1 MTHSNQAMTTQAGC
15 STHGRPHVCFVAPH
29 AWPVFSASEE
39 IDVVGGAEVQQGLLA
54 RGLTQAGY
62 RVSMICLDYG
72 QSDPAFVDG
81 IAVHKTYR
89 PDAGAPLLRF
99 VHPRLTSTWR
109 ALRRVDADIYY
120 QRSAAMLTAVVATFC
135 RHAGKKSVY
144 AGASDVDFIPGRQLI
159 RFARD
164 RWLFEYGL
172 RHVDAVVVQ
181 NPSQQANCLKY
192 YGRDSNLIPSCYR
205 QPAGRPAET
214 GSEILW
220 VGTIRDYKRPEL
232 FLRLAARL
240 PGYHFKMIG
249 GVGDSDAASRSYYD
263 DIERRARA
271 LPNVEFL
278 GFLPL
283 PKVERHFDRARVFV
297 NTSSYE
303 GFPNTFLQAWA
314 RGIPTIA
321 FVDTGSRQAGVPVY
335 DVVSDEA
342 VALSRLQRL
351 MTDDVAWRQVSKR
364 CREHFEATHSPAG
377 TLALYERMFDAL
389 EKER

>member
-1 MTHSNQAMTTQAGC
+1 MTHGNQATATRAGR
-15 STHGRPHVCFVAPH
+15 SAHGRPHVCFVAPLG
-29 AWPVFSASEE
+29 WPVLSASED
-39 IDVVGGAEVQQGLLA
+39 INVMGGAEVQQGLLA

-62 RVSMICLDYG
+62 RVSMISLDYG

-89 PDAGAPLLRF
+89 PDTGVPLLRF
-99 VHPRLTSTWR
+99 FHPRLTSTWR
-109 ALRRVDADIYY
+109 VLRRVDADIYY
-120 QRSAAMLTAVVATFC
+120 QRSSSMLTAVVAVFC

-144 AGASDVDFIPGRQLI
+144 AGASDLDFIPGRQQI

-192 YGRDSNLIPSCYR
+192 YGRDSHLIPSCYR
-205 QPAGRPAET
+205 QPPGRPGET
-214 GSEILW
+214 GREILW
-220 VGTIRDYKRPEL
+220 VGMIRDYKRPEI

-240 PGYHFKMIG
+240 PDYHFKMIG
-249 GVGDSDAASRSYYD
+249 GGDADAASRSYYT

-283 PKVERHFDRARVFV
+283 AKVEPHFDRARVFV
-297 NTSSYE
+297 NTSAYE

-314 RGIPTIA
+314 RGIPTVA
-321 FVDTGSRQAGVPVY
+321 FVDTGSREAGAPVY
-335 DVVSDEA
+335 DVVGDEA
-342 VALSRLQRL
+342 AALSRLRQL
-351 MTDDVAWRQVSKR
+351 MTDDIAWRQVSNR
-364 CREHFEATHSPAG
+364 CRQHFEATHSPAG
-377 TLALYERMFDAL
+377 TLALYARMFDAL